1 MSTDPIYYL
10 MDRFHDFK
18 ADTQVAIKSAVNQ
31 VADSEAV
38 RKISENEGVRSLG
51 SRVAG
56 VFDGATNVISKFDMR
71 KPFDLKGAAS
81 QSSSSVRLWD
91 RITDWITKH
100 KLLTAVLVATVS
112 GSTFYYVYKV
122 NMGEYAGP
130 SFIKLRRK
138 RLAKKAEN
146 GGRIEVVVIAGSP
159 AEPLTRTIAT
169 DLVRRGYIIYWTTS
183 SPEEEQL
190 VLRERSEDIRP
201 LSIKAN
207 DIASVRTSIRAL
219 GKILSEPTTAFP
231 GAQPHML
238 TLAGVIVVPDLYYHG
253 GPVESIG
260 VENWSDLINS
270 KILGPVF
277 LLSNGLMDLVR
288 THQSRVL
295 LVTPV
300 ILGSLNPGFHGAES
314 MITAALNALALSF
327 SRELESQKIPFIH
340 IKMGSFNLSHGN
352 NQHERQIQQA
362 IKSDIASWPDHL
374 IDIYAQ
380 QYESSSALQTRGKHA
395 GSPLR
400 TLNYTI
406 FDALT
411 ARHPSRV
418 YYAGRGA
425 FTYSM
430 LPAILPESLLTWILR
445 PAAGERSSEWDGEF
459 V

>member
-122 NMGEYAGP
+122 NM
-130 SFIKLRRK
+130 
-138 RLAKKAEN
+138 
-146 GGRIEVVVIAGSP
+146 
-159 AEPLTRTIAT
+159 
-169 DLVRRGYIIYWTTS
+169 
-183 SPEEEQL
+183 
-190 VLRERSEDIRP
+190 
-201 LSIKAN
+201 
-207 DIASVRTSIRAL
+207 
-219 GKILSEPTTAFP
+219 
-231 GAQPHML
+231 
-238 TLAGVIVVPDLYYHG
+238 
-253 GPVESIG
+253 
-260 VENWSDLINS
+260 
-270 KILGPVF
+270 
-277 LLSNGLMDLVR
+277 
-288 THQSRVL
+288 
-295 LVTPV
+295 
-300 ILGSLNPGFHGAES
+300 GFHGAES